1 MKKLWVISGGIFDQQ
16 KVEAKLK
23 DLEKT
28 LAQENFWKDK
38 NLVKKTVKQK
48 KKFEENLKSYQK
60 SLSDI
65 NNLKDLYSLAS
76 YEKNSEIIDDCN
88 TQINEIQKSIKDNE
102 IKCFIWWKRW
112 LRHLSRDTCG
122 RWWNRKSRLGSDAQK
137 NVCKVV
143 W

>member
-48 KKFEENLKSYQK
+48 KKFEDILKSYQK

-88 TQINEIQKSIKDNE
+88 TQINEIQKSI
-102 IKCFIWWKRW
+102 
-112 LRHLSRDTCG
+112 RH
-122 RWWNRKSRLGSDAQK
+122 
-137 NVCKVV
+137 KVL
-143 W
+143 